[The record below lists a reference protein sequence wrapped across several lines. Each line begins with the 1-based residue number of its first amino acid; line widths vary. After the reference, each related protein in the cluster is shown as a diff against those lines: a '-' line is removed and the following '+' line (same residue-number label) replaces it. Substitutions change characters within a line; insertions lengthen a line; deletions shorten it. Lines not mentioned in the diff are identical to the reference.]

1 MVTNVSLY
9 MIIGMYC
16 LFVYGT
22 ELEGKPLITMNLPD
36 GIVVYILKVAFSLS
50 VMTSISLCSFPANT
64 IVERYLYK
72 DMPASTTKTWII
84 NFQRATIIGL
94 AITCCILLGSS
105 LNKFNSLIGT
115 IAAAP
120 VAFMIP
126 CIMHY
131 KLCSPT
137 KFEKFVDI
145 VIIIFSVIILIFC
158 SGFTIWTW
166 NE

>member
-1 MVTNVSLY
+1 MVTDVFLY
-9 MIIGMYC
+9 GIIGMYC

-36 GIVVYILKVAFSLS
+36 GIVVYTLKVAFSIS
-50 VMTSISLCSFPANT
+50 VMISISLCSFPAHT

-72 DMPASTTKTWII
+72 NMAASTLKTWLI
-84 NFQRATIIGL
+84 NFQRAAIIGI
-94 AITCCILLGSS
+94 AITCCILMGSS
-105 LNKFNSLIGT
+105 LDKFNSLVGT

-145 VIIIFSVIILIFC
+145 AIIIFSIIVLVFC

-166 NE
+166 KE